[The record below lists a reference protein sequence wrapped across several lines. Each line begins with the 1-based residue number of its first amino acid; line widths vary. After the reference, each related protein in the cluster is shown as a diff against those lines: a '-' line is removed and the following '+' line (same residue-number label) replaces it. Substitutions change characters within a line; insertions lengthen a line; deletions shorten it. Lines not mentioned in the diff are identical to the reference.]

1 MRFSP
6 YYSKGNDEWTYYDG
20 VFLKLNVTLFFFFF
34 LLQST
39 LCSKISDYDLTI
51 TLFSLGDTNRNHKLD
66 ESEITEF
73 YKNEIQFPVEL
84 AEFVGKSMIERG
96 DLNGDSALSPEGM
109 LIFMLL
115 GKFGNQHFNVNLNT
129 WLPVYFIQ

>member
-1 MRFSP
+1 M
-6 YYSKGNDEWTYYDG
+6 
-20 VFLKLNVTLFFFFF
+20 
-34 LLQST
+34 LQST

>member
-20 VFLKLNVTLFFFFF
+20 VFLKLNVTLFF